1 MIQFIVY
8 EVAVTQNI
16 QASKGIDIKIV
27 IFKDTACKHLVH
39 SIMQLFL
46 YFAVLSSE
54 PEPDLHKQMTPPKF
68 VKPLASVDVAE
79 GTPAT
84 LEAITEGNPA
94 PQVTWYREGHQ
105 IMPSNDFQVIVHVIN
120 KKNFV

>member
-1 MIQFIVY
+1 
-8 EVAVTQNI
+8 
-16 QASKGIDIKIV
+16 
-27 IFKDTACKHLVH
+27 
-39 SIMQLFL
+39 MQLFL
-46 YFAVLSSE
+46 YLIVLSSE

-105 IMPSNDFQVIVHVIN
+105 IMPSNDFQVIVHVIKN
-120 KKNFV
+120 KLCVENVCRTLLTLQFWTINCRHPCRF